1 MLHTDTHTIVSKLGK
16 VVFCCLSEQN
26 GYDDKSDEASPGLM
40 VQTGLADSKH
50 VKAQLTFRCLSHPG
64 LVNICSN
71 NLTQGR
77 FTKSIEDKGFDDV
90 CI

>member
-1 MLHTDTHTIVSKLGK
+1 MLHTHTHTIVSKMGK
-16 VVFCCLSEQN
+16 MIFCCLSEQN
-26 GYDDKSDEASPGLM
+26 GYDKSDEDSPGLA
-40 VQTGLADSKH
+40 VQTQLAESKH

-71 NLTQGR
+71 NLSQGR

>member
-1 MLHTDTHTIVSKLGK
+1 
-16 VVFCCLSEQN
+16 
-26 GYDDKSDEASPGLM
+26 M

-64 LVNICSN
+64 LVNMCSN